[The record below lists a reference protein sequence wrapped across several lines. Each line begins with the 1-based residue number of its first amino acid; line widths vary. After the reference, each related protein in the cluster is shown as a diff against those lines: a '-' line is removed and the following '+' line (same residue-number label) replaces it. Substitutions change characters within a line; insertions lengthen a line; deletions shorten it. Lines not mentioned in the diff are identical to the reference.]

1 MCQEVLIPLWRVA
14 GYWVVV
20 NVNLNECAMACIV
33 SKPRGSK
40 SIKQSHKTPGQ
51 ADWTELNK
59 NCCQER
65 QQTTYVINYVHI
77 LLFPTS
83 LLQPGCKP
91 RRQTSNGAVFGREE
105 KLSKRSGCCLTFPH
119 QVSTHVQI
127 DFETHHPFRISSLVL
142 RDLHKFVSFNF
153 SIRNPSKPHL
163 MPTAVDVGLGRLP
176 SGHPGAIFLASF
188 PPPKRRRQQI
198 NIGATIS
205 CHYGWGREGSSSV

>member
-1 MCQEVLIPLWRVA
+1 MTRPKWPFFRRVSDNTTKSNLIDHCKSPAQPA
-14 GYWVVV
+14 GH
-20 NVNLNECAMACIV
+20 
-33 SKPRGSK
+33 K
-40 SIKQSHKTPGQ
+40 S
-51 ADWTELNK
+51 
-59 NCCQER
+59 
-65 QQTTYVINYVHI
+65 
-77 LLFPTS
+77 
-83 LLQPGCKP
+83 LQPGCKP

-127 DFETHHPFRISSLVL
+127 DFETHHPFRISCLVL
-142 RDLHKFVSFNF
+142 RDLHEYLFFSF
-153 SIRNPSKPHL
+153 SIRNPTKPHL
-163 MPTAVDVGLGRLP
+163 TPTAVDVGLGRLP